1 MSSTYSKIVQ
11 GPKTVLI
18 RSKQENIEFSVPS
31 GHHVV
36 LPEATDFSNC
46 ASSLN
51 DVVSVDLS
59 GKQDANAKLTQLSGL
74 SGDEN
79 QVVAFNG
86 DGELVAINQAS
97 APTYNAP
104 LSVNGS
110 NEVSFDDTGFL
121 KSADLGVTVQGYDA
135 TTLKS
140 ADIGVSVQGYDSSI
154 LKSADIGVL
163 VQGYDANILTSDAIG
178 DTVQA
183 KNEHLD
189 EFIALHGVAW
199 ANAIPYFNEANG
211 AFELTDSNQIQVW
224 GNMQESHA
232 NLTAISNLTPTEN
245 DILYYNGTSISSAS
259 KQNLN
264 IQPLNSKLSDISGLS
279 GTEGKFL
286 KFSSGQVVEGDASG
300 LTFSAPLS
308 ETDNTVIFDDT
319 GFMKLSGNQTVEGH
333 KNFTGTLSYDEN
345 MVVQHR
351 CESSSGYIHYKRD
364 RLFKQS
370 FNDTNANSLFG
381 NIYYANDREVVV
393 DVEITAIDVDSS
405 PKRMHV
411 HKLSCVTLNGS
422 VLDNQHEIV
431 YEPATGESLGNAFAW
446 GLSGSNLSLSVTQP
460 STKKYNYSV
469 FVVDRAVLNS

>member
-1 MSSTYSKIVQ
+1 MSQTITKRIQ
-11 GPKTVLI
+11 TNKTLKL
-18 RSKQENIEFSVPS
+18 SSVDEDIIFNVSS
-31 GHHVV
+31 GHHLV

-46 ASSLN
+46 ATTLN
-51 DVVSVDLS
+51 SQVDLS
-59 GKQDANAKLTQLSGL
+59 SKQDLSAKLTQLSGL
-74 SGDEN
+74 SGSEN
-79 QVVAFNG
+79 QVIAFNG
-86 DGELVAINQAS
+86 DNELVAINQAT
-97 APTYNAP
+97 APTYDLP
-104 LSVNGS
+104 LSIADGV
-110 NEVSFDDTGFL
+110 VSFSDEGFL
-121 KSADLGVTVQGYDA
+121 KTSDLGVTVQAYSANMLLSSDIGDTVQGYDA
-135 TTLKS
+135 TILKS
-140 ADIGVSVQGYDSSI
+140 ADIGVSVQGYD
-154 LKSADIGVL
+154 
-163 VQGYDANILTSDAIG
+163 ANILTTDAIG

-199 ANAIPYFNEANG
+199 ANAIPYFNETNG

-308 ETDNTVIFDDT
+308 ETDNTVSFDDT